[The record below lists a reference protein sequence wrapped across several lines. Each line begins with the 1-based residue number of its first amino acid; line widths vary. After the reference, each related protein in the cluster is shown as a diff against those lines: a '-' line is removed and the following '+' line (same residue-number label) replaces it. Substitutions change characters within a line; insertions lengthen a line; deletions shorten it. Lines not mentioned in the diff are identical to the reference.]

1 MKLVPIKTVMHPW
14 EEARCHIIAILAA
27 AKTLPFPRI
36 TDPFI
41 WLSQP
46 DFMLRRVPDAKGW
59 ARSVRHRKGVS
70 PHIHDVLFR
79 MVSIGEVVD
88 AGGDMFALA
97 PGCSVDEV
105 PEDLRIEAE
114 VAHQLAVQHHTDCAA
129 RHGAEPVE
137 SES

>member
-14 EEARCHIIAILAA
+14 EEMRCHIIAILAA
-27 AKTLPFPRI
+27 AKPLPLPRI

-41 WLSQP
+41 WLHQP

-59 ARSVRHRKGVS
+59 ARSVRHRREVS
-70 PHIHDVLFR
+70 PLIHDALFR
-79 MVSIGEVVD
+79 MVSVGEVVD
-88 AGGDMFALA
+88 VGGDLFTLG
-97 PGCSVDEV
+97 PGCSVGEV

-114 VAHQLAVQHHTDCAA
+114 VAHRLAVQHHADWAA
-129 RHGAEPVE
+129 RSGAESVG